1 MIIMKLKVKKELVA
15 AGLSP
20 RTYIRAWVTGL
31 NKAKPTILDYYSG
44 NSVLRNLT
52 LGSSYYFIIS

>member
-1 MIIMKLKVKKELVA
+1 MIIMKLKVKEELVA

-20 RTYIRAWVTGL
+20 RTYISAKVTGL
-31 NKAKPTILDYYSG
+31 NKAQTIILASYSG

-52 LGSSYYFIIS
+52 LGSSY